1 MIGFLPLPA
10 RGGARGGGGI
20 VMILQSMSD
29 LQQTIREKIEA
40 ILTEVRPSLQSHEGN
55 AQLADVDVEG
65 NITLKIE
72 GTCRGCPMSALT
84 FGLGVEKMIRE
95 RVPEVKE
102 VFYS

>member
-1 MIGFLPLPA
+1 MPP
-10 RGGARGGGGI
+10 
-20 VMILQSMSD
+20 
-29 LQQTIREKIEA
+29 QTIRAQVEA
-40 ILTEVRPSLQSHEGN
+40 ILEEVRPSLQSHAGN
-55 AQLADVDVEG
+55 AQLAEVDSDG

-102 VFYS
+102 VYYQ